1 MCLEA
6 GKEPGFFKRNGSR
19 SKRKT
24 PPAGGGVFAGICGE
38 LAAAYSR
45 SLRFQLIRSPRVVE
59 DEEDEEEEEAD
70 DEDEPAEGA
79 L

>member
-6 GKEPGFFKRNGSR
+6 GKEPGFFKRNGFR

-24 PPAGGGVFAGICGE
+24 PPARGGVFAGIRGK

-59 DEEDEEEEEAD
+59 DEEDEEEEAD